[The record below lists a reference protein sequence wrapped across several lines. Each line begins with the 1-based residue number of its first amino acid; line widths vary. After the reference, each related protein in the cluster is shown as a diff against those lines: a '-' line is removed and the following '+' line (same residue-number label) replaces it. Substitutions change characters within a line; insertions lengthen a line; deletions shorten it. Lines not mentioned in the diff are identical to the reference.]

1 MVSATPMSTTT
12 AALPSPVR
20 TVLRTPGVAPVF
32 ATSLLGR
39 LPAGAAALVLIL
51 HVQGLTG
58 SYARGGLVA
67 GCYALAFGLM
77 APVLGRLVDA
87 RGQTAVLRIGAAL
100 SASAMVALALIPAG
114 APLGAFIAAAVIA
127 GAAHP
132 PLGACMRA
140 LWPDLLPDASRHV
153 AYSFES
159 AAMEV
164 VYLLG
169 PLAIAGGIGA
179 WSTSA
184 AMAACGLFLLTGTLL
199 FSFTP
204 ASARWRAEAAE
215 HHHFGAALRS
225 RGVRTLLVVMAL
237 IGVCFGAVEVAV
249 PAFADAHGN
258 RGLAGPLLAVWGA
271 GSLVGGLL
279 ATRTAAAA
287 DPAGRVALLLA
298 WVAIGHVLP
307 AFSTGIV
314 MLGALLFV
322 GGMSVAPALA
332 GTNGLLDRV
341 APRGALTESFTW
353 LTTGLLGG
361 ISIGGVLGGSLAD
374 GPGPA
379 WALGAAAIAAALGA
393 LLALARR
400 PVLRASV
407 RR

>member
-1 MVSATPMSTTT
+1 MSTATT
-12 AALPSPVR
+12 AALPTPIR
-20 TVLRTPGVAPVF
+20 TVLRTPGVTRVF

-51 HVQGLTG
+51 HIQGLTG
-58 SYARGGLVA
+58 SYAKGGLTA
-67 GCYALAFGLM
+67 GCYALSFGLA
-77 APVLGRLVDA
+77 APLLGRMVDV
-87 RGQTAVLRIGAAL
+87 RGQTTVLRAGATV
-100 SASAMVALALIPAG
+100 SAGAMVAIALLPSG
-114 APLGAFIAAAVIA
+114 APLGAFIGAAVVA

-140 LWPDLLPDASRHV
+140 LWPDLLPKSTRHV

-184 AMAACGLFLLTGTLL
+184 AMAACGLFLFAGTML
-199 FSFTP
+199 FSLTP

-215 HHHFGAALRS
+215 HRHFGAALRS
-225 RGVRTLLVVMAL
+225 SGVRTLVLVMAL

-249 PAFADAHGN
+249 PAFADADGH

-279 ATRTAAAA
+279 ATRAAAAA
-287 DPAGRVALLLA
+287 DPVGRVAMLLGL
-298 WVAIGHVLP
+298 VALGHVLP
-307 AFSTGIV
+307 AFATGTFL
-314 MLGALLFV
+314 LGVLLFI
-322 GGMSVAPALA
+322 GGSSVAPALA

-341 APRGALTESFTW
+341 APTGALTESFTW

-361 ISIGGVLGGSLAD
+361 ISVGGVVGGALAD
-374 GPGPA
+374 GPGA
-379 WALGAAAIAAALGA
+379 SWALGAAAVASALGA

-400 PVLRASV
+400 PALRESV
-407 RR
+407 MR